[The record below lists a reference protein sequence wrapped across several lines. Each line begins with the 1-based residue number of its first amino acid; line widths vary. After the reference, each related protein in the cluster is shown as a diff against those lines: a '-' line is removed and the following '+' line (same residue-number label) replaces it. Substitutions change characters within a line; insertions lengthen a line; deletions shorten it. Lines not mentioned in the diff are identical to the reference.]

1 MADPRDPT
9 SPPSGP
15 FEPSSTRTGLR
26 TIPASAAEVSSPGI
40 AGPALPPRKD
50 GAPTSS
56 PPTTGF
62 YPRPTTATGGPLD
75 PAVDA
80 SGAKSRPPSVGGARI
95 TGSLDPPVEATG
107 SMARPGAPATGTF
120 KRPVPGT
127 LDPPV
132 EATGSMA
139 RPGAPATGTFKR
151 PVPGTLDPPV
161 EATGSMARPGAPAT
175 GTFKRPVGPL
185 DPAIDASGSRAR
197 PTTTSVRAVSGSLDP
212 AIEASGARPRPATTS
227 GSLRAVDAAA
237 GRSRTTTTG
246 SMRAVRPSAQTA
258 DILGLAAPPP
268 TEPPKAPT
276 PFQLPSWV
284 PSVAGGAVAV
294 ALVVYVLASGAE
306 ALSTKTL
313 DRAVARTATDAW
325 LAAGEPGPVRTDDV
339 AAAVDD
345 IGQSVAAP
353 LKAALGD
360 RKARFVV
367 VDDLQSVRTLSLPD
381 GTVVVSTGLLLQLR
395 SEAQVAAIL
404 AHALAHIANGDVD
417 DTVFRLRADDEIA
430 SAASLREGVPAPRA
444 LISAMSD
451 VAQSSFE
458 IVEELEADRV
468 MLEALGKAGWSNDGL
483 NTFIADLI
491 SKGSR
496 RRPAWLL
503 QHPENGDRS
512 EARVRARAEG
522 RVNIPEFSTRIAGPL
537 AVPPPSKATDT
548 DKAGTEVAKDGA
560 RP

>member
-1 MADPRDPT
+1 
-9 SPPSGP
+9 
-15 FEPSSTRTGLR
+15 
-26 TIPASAAEVSSPGI
+26 
-40 AGPALPPRKD
+40 
-50 GAPTSS
+50 
-56 PPTTGF
+56 
-62 YPRPTTATGGPLD
+62 
-75 PAVDA
+75 
-80 SGAKSRPPSVGGARI
+80 
-95 TGSLDPPVEATG
+95 
-107 SMARPGAPATGTF
+107 
-120 KRPVPGT
+120 
-127 LDPPV
+127 
-132 EATGSMA
+132 
-139 RPGAPATGTFKR
+139 
-151 PVPGTLDPPV
+151 
-161 EATGSMARPGAPAT
+161 
-175 GTFKRPVGPL
+175 
-185 DPAIDASGSRAR
+185 
-197 PTTTSVRAVSGSLDP
+197 
-212 AIEASGARPRPATTS
+212 
-227 GSLRAVDAAA
+227 
-237 GRSRTTTTG
+237 
-246 SMRAVRPSAQTA
+246 MRAVRPSAQTA

-313 DRAVARTATDAW
+313 DLAVARTATDAW

-339 AAAVDD
+339 AAAIEA
-345 IGQSVAAP
+345 IGQSVAVP
-353 LKAALGD
+353 MQSALGD

-395 SEAQVAAIL
+395 NEAQVAAIL

-458 IVEELEADRV
+458 IVEELDADRV

>member
-9 SPPSGP
+9 TPAPGP

-26 TIPASAAEVSSPGI
+26 TIPASAAEVSSSGV
-40 AGPALPPRKD
+40 AAPALPPRKD

-62 YPRPTTATGGPLD
+62 YPRPATATSGPLD
-75 PAVDA
+75 PAIDA
-80 SGAKSRPPSVGGARI
+80 SGAKSRPPTMGARPV
-95 TGSLDPPVEATG
+95 TGPLDPPVEATG
-107 SMARPGAPATGTF
+107 STAWPGA
-120 KRPVPGT
+120 
-127 LDPPV
+127 
-132 EATGSMA
+132 S
-139 RPGAPATGTFKR
+139 
-151 PVPGTLDPPV
+151 
-161 EATGSMARPGAPAT
+161 AT
-175 GTFKRPVGPL
+175 GTFKRPVGSLDPPVEASGARPRPPTTGSSRPVSPL

-197 PTTTSVRAVSGSLDP
+197 PTTTSARAVPGSLDP
-212 AIEASGARPRPATTS
+212 AVEASGARPKSATTS
-227 GSLRAVDAAA
+227 GSVRAVDAAA

-246 SMRAVRPSAQTA
+246 SVRAVRPSAQTA
-258 DILGLAAPPP
+258 DILGLAAPP
-268 TEPPKAPT
+268 TEPQKAPT
-276 PFQLPSWV
+276 PFQLPSWI

-313 DRAVARTATDAW
+313 DPAVARTATDAW
-325 LAAGEPGPVRTDDV
+325 LAAGGPGPARTDDV
-339 AAAVDD
+339 AAAVDA
-345 IGQSVAAP
+345 IGQSVATP
-353 LKAALGD
+353 LKSALGD

-395 SEAQVAAIL
+395 NEAQVAAVL

-444 LISAMSD
+444 LVSALSD

-458 IVEELEADRV
+458 ILEELDADRV
-468 MLEALGKAGWSNDGL
+468 MLEALGRAGWSNDGL

-537 AVPPPSKATDT
+537 AVPPPSKATN
-548 DKAGTEVAKDGA
+548 KAGAEVTKDGA